1 MQRQWYELV
10 TTTFIN
16 EDKEEGKYTTLF
28 TDTGTFEILKPL
40 DEVMKDLDECK
51 KNNKLFKYRKLKEF
65 SKTMEHFWELVLDL
79 NNTKILWYEEH
90 HIIDDFKKAK
100 ELETN
105 LE

>member
-10 TTTFIN
+10 TTTYID
-16 EDKEEGKYTTLF
+16 EDKEEWKYTTLF

-40 DEVMKDLDECK
+40 DEVMKDLEECK
-51 KNNKLFKYRKLKEF
+51 RDNKLFKYRKLKEF

>member
-10 TTTFIN
+10 TTTYID

-40 DEVMKDLDECK
+40 DEVMKDLEECK
-51 KNNKLFKYRKLKEF
+51 RDNKLFKYRKLKEF